1 MLKIASELENV
12 YGSGISLETYESLE
26 SVSPVQRMLE

>member
-1 MLKIASELENV
+1 MLEIASELEII
-12 YGSGISLETYESLE
+12 YGSKLTLETYESLE

>member
-1 MLKIASELENV
+1 MLEIVTELENV
-12 YGSGISLETYESLE
+12 YGSKISLKTYESLE